1 MTDLD
6 LTMRATALL
15 ALLMY
20 LAPRVIG
27 GRIAA
32 TLPRL
37 ASALLAVAI
46 ILALVQSFFWFFR

>member
-1 MTDLD
+1 MADLD
-6 LTMRATALL
+6 LTMRALALL

-27 GRIAA
+27 GRIGA

-37 ASALLAVAI
+37 AAALLAVAI
-46 ILALVQSFFWFFR
+46 ILALVQSFFWFSR